1 MTTRKQFSNRIV
13 WVLACVGW
21 FAHEVRAQTGV
32 FPPPSGGGASSCGT
46 PGVSWLNCVISGSTL
61 NLSPASGQTNFQV
74 IGSGSGGSF
83 APVSLSSSYLPLS
96 SMGTITGGTWSGS
109 IITGAYGGSG
119 VNNGSFTETRAGNV
133 TYIGAFNPTFAIS
146 SSSTWTF
153 PSGGGTLVL
162 TGGDINTSNQVTSTH
177 LGSALPFA
185 QGGLG
190 TSSNFAAHNWFG
202 NNTGST
208 AAPSAQQPACADLS
222 NAANSC
228 STDATNASN
237 ISSGTLGTGRLPNST
252 GYAVIAGNGGA
263 STVTSGAAV
272 YYGAGVATSSGTEIT
287 RSTVMPFACTLR
299 DFILITTGTQS
310 AGGGSTSLVA
320 TVRVALASPSSG
332 PVINVSAG
340 ASAGPY
346 SDSTDTA
353 TVAAGQAIDIQ
364 ITNNGSST
372 SAGVG
377 GWSIGCVPN

>member
-1 MTTRKQFSNRIV
+1 M
-13 WVLACVGW
+13 
-21 FAHEVRAQTGV
+21 
-32 FPPPSGGGASSCGT
+32 
-46 PGVSWLNCVISGSTL
+46 
-61 NLSPASGQTNFQV
+61 FQ
-74 IGSGSGGSF
+74 
-83 APVSLSSSYLPLS
+83 
-96 SMGTITGGTWSGS
+96 
-109 IITGAYGGSG
+109 
-119 VNNGSFTETRAGNV
+119 
-133 TYIGAFNPTFAIS
+133 
-146 SSSTWTF
+146 
-153 PSGGGTLVL
+153 SGGGTLAQ
-162 TGGDINTSNQVTSTH
+162 TGADINSSNQVTSTH
-177 LGSALPFA
+177 LASALPFS
-185 QGGLG
+185 QGGIG
-190 TSSNFAAHNWFG
+190 TSTNFAAHNWFG
-202 NNTGST
+202 NSTGST
-208 AAPSAQQPACADLS
+208 AVPSAQQPTCADLS

-252 GYAVIAGNGGA
+252 GYTVIAGNGGA
-263 STVTSGAAV
+263 STVTSGATV
-272 YYGAGVATSSGTEIT
+272 YYGAGVATNSGTEIT

-299 DFILITTGTQS
+299 DFILITTSTQS